1 MENELALL
9 WEVSASEFVFVTLIL
24 AGGAAF
30 MTGRAAAR
38 GWMPKWQLVVYM
50 VLLAAATRFIHFAL
64 FSGSLL
70 SLYYYAIDLI
80 ALLAIGFVGMRITRS
95 KQMATQYRFAYDRS
109 GPFNWKRR

>member
-1 MENELALL
+1 MDKELTLL
-9 WEVSASEFVFVTLIL
+9 WEVSASEFILVTILL

-70 SLYYYAIDLI
+70 SLHYYVVDLI
-80 ALLAIGFVGMRITRS
+80 VLLAIGFVGMRVTRS
-95 KQMATQYRFAYDRS
+95 AQMATQYRFAYDRS
-109 GPFNWKRR
+109 GPFGWKRR